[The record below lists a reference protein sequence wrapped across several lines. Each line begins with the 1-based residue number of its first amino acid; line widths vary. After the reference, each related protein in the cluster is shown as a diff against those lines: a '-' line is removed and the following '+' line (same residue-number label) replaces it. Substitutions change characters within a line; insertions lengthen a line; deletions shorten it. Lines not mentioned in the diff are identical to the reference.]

1 MRTRRHRQGVRCG
14 RRVVVPLGGGVVRR
28 ADRHGDRQVG
38 GDRGA
43 VEGRGHRHRGRAVA
57 LGRRWRRDRR
67 AHAAAG
73 RAPAHQAHAA
83 WIQGAVVVA
92 VGVPARAQGSA
103 ERVGPPVPVVR
114 QFGGVHGQRQHA
126 SRHLQF
132 EDQTASLRQRRRRA
146 QPQVR
151 LADHRQRV
159 HRVGDAVD
167 LRRDGRQRARGAGD
181 RILRRRQLVRG
192 PVAEH
197 RFRVGRGGRAPRRQG
212 RGPEFPLNVLRA
224 RGRGQ
229 VDRNRLRVA
238 DPRPGGAGARPLEV
252 DAGRRAARRTI
263 ERVDVNGVAEP
274 AAGIGALRHRQP
286 QAFRQVRGG
295 RELQP
300 GAALRC
306 ADGEPVDG
314 VLDAVPVEGARAQ
327 RARAVGDEPGGT
339 AGGASRNQHRRP
351 DVRDVEIEDAQ
362 RHLAADRARPVRE
375 RPVERER
382 LPRLDFAGIG
392 GQCDHDRRVPGAQ
405 LVADAAGKFL
415 LGRAVP
421 LRDHRQGVVFESV
434 LLPQKP
440 VQGPRRT
447 LVQELV
453 AAQAAGREV
462 FTRFRP
468 GERETRGL
476 KEGAD
481 VAPPV
486 RLRVVVGVVLA
497 DRQGRVEQHPRVRE
511 RGILGRVDHLVDVRQ
526 GKNRARLRV
535 RGGRPVE
542 GPAVDR
548 VAHTGRAHQR
558 RAHRV
563 RGRARLAL
571 GAVRRASGPRLGG
584 GAPLLLRPPDAV
596 VEVRVVVGHPTAS
609 ALIRNRVPPVDRHA
623 RIRRGHGGVGVD
635 ARIDPRRADQG
646 AVALGVRESRTERG
660 GVEIVAK
667 SSRLHAAARHFV
679 VGADVRARR
688 VGAADD
694 GQQAEALARADA
706 AGNPAELLGVVQ
718 FLDRGVGPAL
728 HRRRPGAVAAAA
740 RRAHAH
746 VVGRVRIEVDECPA
760 IRADVLDADF
770 KVRVRATFDV
780 DVVGNRAGNR
790 GPRHKQFVRGARDRG
805 DREPVRH
812 RRLGVDRRG
821 GHGQRGPGQRP
832 AEQRGQATTGF
843 DRRPDGASPHFSPGR
858 LSASKSSWVSLV

>member
-1 MRTRRHRQGVRCG
+1 M
-14 RRVVVPLGGGVVRR
+14 
-28 ADRHGDRQVG
+28 
-38 GDRGA
+38 
-43 VEGRGHRHRGRAVA
+43 
-57 LGRRWRRDRR
+57 
-67 AHAAAG
+67 
-73 RAPAHQAHAA
+73 
-83 WIQGAVVVA
+83 
-92 VGVPARAQGSA
+92 
-103 ERVGPPVPVVR
+103 
-114 QFGGVHGQRQHA
+114 
-126 SRHLQF
+126 
-132 EDQTASLRQRRRRA
+132 
-146 QPQVR
+146 
-151 LADHRQRV
+151 
-159 HRVGDAVD
+159 
-167 LRRDGRQRARGAGD
+167 
-181 RILRRRQLVRG
+181 
-192 PVAEH
+192 
-197 RFRVGRGGRAPRRQG
+197 
-212 RGPEFPLNVLRA
+212 
-224 RGRGQ
+224 
-229 VDRNRLRVA
+229 
-238 DPRPGGAGARPLEV
+238 
-252 DAGRRAARRTI
+252 
-263 ERVDVNGVAEP
+263 
-274 AAGIGALRHRQP
+274 
-286 QAFRQVRGG
+286 
-295 RELQP
+295 
-300 GAALRC
+300 
-306 ADGEPVDG
+306 
-314 VLDAVPVEGARAQ
+314 
-327 RARAVGDEPGGT
+327 
-339 AGGASRNQHRRP
+339 
-351 DVRDVEIEDAQ
+351 
-362 RHLAADRARPVRE
+362 
-375 RPVERER
+375 
-382 LPRLDFAGIG
+382 
-392 GQCDHDRRVPGAQ
+392 VPGAQ

-468 GERETRGL
+468 GKSETRGL

-563 RGRARLAL
+563 GGRARLAL

-609 ALIRNRVPPVDRHA
+609 ALIRNRAPPVDRHA

-646 AVALGVRESRTERG
+646 AVALGVRESRTQRG

-688 VGAADD
+688 GGAADD

-706 AGNPAELLGVVQ
+706 PGDAAELLGVVQ

-740 RRAHAH
+740 RRAHAR

-760 IRADVLDADF
+760 ICADVLGAGL
-770 KVRVRATFDV
+770 KVRVCATFDL

-790 GPRHKQFVRGARDRG
+790 GPRHDQFVRGARDRG

-821 GHGQRGPGQRP
+821 GHGQHGPGQRP
-832 AEQRGQATTGF
+832 AERRGQATTGF
-843 DRRPDGASPHFSPGR
+843 DRRPDGARRGRACPVPCRNIGRAPTRATTSVAPTISPRR
-858 LSASKSSWVSLV
+858 LSENAFFAKHNF